1 MSSFYFL
8 AILIG
13 IGWLCVWS
21 VLPQPWTGG
30 WWWPFD
36 MRRDADEAAP
46 DTTKGSGRRKPLTVR
61 ARTRASMEDRKAR

>member
-1 MSSFYFL
+1 MSGLLFL
-8 AILIG
+8 AMLIG

-36 MRRDADEAAP
+36 MRGDADEAAP
-46 DTTKGSGRRKPLTVR
+46 DPKRGSGRRHPVTRGARPR
-61 ARTRASMEDRKAR
+61 AGIEDRKRR